1 MREEIVN
8 YGQGKKKRKENQEK
22 KIKWV
27 ERGQQDRRQWKEI
40 RIHLMTWNRREKKTV
55 VQMYCLLFLN
65 TKRNW
70 IAALGASCMPWWL
83 HIYLDLESD
92 LSNPKETRNSPNK
105 GILEKKGERGFWFI
119 VAIIQESR
127 KVFSQKE
134 EEKKR
139 RLSVIKCY
147 LLFWLLPAIEL
158 KAESNG

>member
-1 MREEIVN
+1 MDRVRRRE
-8 YGQGKKKRKENQEK
+8 KRTRKRKESGWKGDSKTEGS
-22 KIKWV
+22 
-27 ERGQQDRRQWKEI
+27 ERKSEYIWWLGTGGK
-40 RIHLMTWNRREKKTV
+40 KKTV

-70 IAALGASCMPWWL
+70 IAALAASCMPWWL